1 MFEAYMDEN
10 GEIVGNL
17 QLMTPKRRNNL
28 QEVKTKRRNTV
39 EDNHQEVK
47 TKQRNNLEESL
58 YEDVGNQ
65 LDHVTVEVQ
74 SGPGGKGD
82 KCLKSRQGANP
93 IKLATPTPKIFDVF
107 KFVFQNSIENYV
119 QIFVLL

>member
-47 TKQRNNLEESL
+47 TKRRNDLEESL

-74 SGPGGKGD
+74 SGPVKGD
-82 KCLKSRQGANP
+82 PCLKY
-93 IKLATPTPKIFDVF
+93 T
-107 KFVFQNSIENYV
+107 
-119 QIFVLL
+119 